1 MKTIMMYQCEKCRK
15 VYDSASQAMTC
26 EAAHYG
32 LTLEEYYHWMELL
45 KIVKEAG
52 VMNSIWNMQL
62 ISKKRCHV
70 LLLWK
75 QMIYAKLFRT

>member
-32 LTLEEYYHWMELL
+32 LTLEPANKKSSVFL
-45 KIVKEAG
+45 KK
-52 VMNSIWNMQL
+52 
-62 ISKKRCHV
+62 ISKIRFDILCITFKPPEMPALKV
-70 LLLWK
+70 V
-75 QMIYAKLFRT
+75 I

>member
-45 KIVKEAG
+45 KIVKE
-52 VMNSIWNMQL
+52 VKMKERIKRLMMQ
-62 ISKKRCHV
+62 
-70 LLLWK
+70 
-75 QMIYAKLFRT
+75 

>member
-32 LTLEEYYHWMELL
+32 LTLEEYYHWRELL
-45 KIVKEAG
+45 KTVKEAG
-52 VMNSIWNMQL
+52 AMNSIIETSTRL
-62 ISKKRCHV
+62 KSRDS
-70 LLLWK
+70 
-75 QMIYAKLFRT
+75 RTPRRGST

>member
-52 VMNSIWNMQL
+52 VMNSIIETSTRL
-62 ISKKRCHV
+62 KSRDS
-70 LLLWK
+70 
-75 QMIYAKLFRT
+75 RTPRRGST

>member
-52 VMNSIWNMQL
+52 VMNSIKMKERIKRLMMQ
-62 ISKKRCHV
+62 
-70 LLLWK
+70 
-75 QMIYAKLFRT
+75 